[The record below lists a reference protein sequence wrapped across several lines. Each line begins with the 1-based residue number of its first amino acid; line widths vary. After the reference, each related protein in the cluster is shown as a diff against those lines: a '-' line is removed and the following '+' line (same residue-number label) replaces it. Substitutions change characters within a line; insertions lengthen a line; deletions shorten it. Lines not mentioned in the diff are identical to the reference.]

1 MTCTCNNKA
10 ELIDRGEIMSDVAFM
25 VNGFKVEVPEDFQ
38 QVFSFYYNETVYSI
52 ANIIG
57 YDDIPKGLQYVVS
70 RRILGKILN
79 QLIIS
84 NNINTEDIDAQAGV
98 GIASIKEGDVDVKF
112 EDTLSPQKLLNNFL
126 RNCDRYGKNEL
137 ARYVSA
143 TLC

>member
-10 ELIDRGEIMSDVAFM
+10 ELIDRNEIMSDVAFM
-25 VNGFKVEVPEDFQ
+25 VNGFKVEIPGDFQ

-52 ANIIG
+52 ANVIG

-84 NNINTEDIDAQAGV
+84 NNMDIGDIDVQGGV

-126 RNCDRYGKNEL
+126 KSCDRYGKNEL
-137 ARYVSA
+137 VRYVSA